1 MKITQA
7 IKIDENKVT
16 ASITVA
22 ELGDS
27 TRDSIT
33 ELNQLHNFSREIEF
47 SRIDFTA
54 NMKIV
59 NNMPVVTTDPVDGS
73 TVEEI
78 TIKDLINKKYPVDE
92 NLAIEQTFDTL
103 RIADAE
109 YSSKAVFNSP
119 ELLGQAYAVL
129 FIEKVK
135 STISEKLAEIR
146 ALANDIEKE
155 TDVVLPGDVL

>member
-1 MKITQA
+1 MKITQG
-7 IKIDENKVT
+7 IKIEENKVT
-16 ASITVA
+16 ATISVS

-27 TRDSIT
+27 TRDAQT

-47 SRIDFTA
+47 SKIDFTS

-59 NNMPVVTTDPVDGS
+59 NNMPVVTTDEADGS
-73 TVEEI
+73 TIEEI
-78 TIKDLINKKYPVDE
+78 TIKDLINKKYPIDE
-92 NLAIEQTFDTL
+92 NLAIEQTFDTS

-109 YSSKAVFNSP
+109 YSSKVVFNSP

-129 FIEKVK
+129 FIEKIK
-135 STISEKLAEIR
+135 STISEKLSEIR

-155 TDVVLPGDVL
+155 TDVVL

>member
-1 MKITQA
+1 MKITQG
-7 IKIDENKVT
+7 IKIEENKIT
-16 ASITVA
+16 ATITVA

-27 TRDSIT
+27 TRDAQT
-33 ELNQLHNFSREIEF
+33 ELNQLHNFNREIEF
-47 SRIDFTA
+47 SKIDFTA

-59 NNMPVVTTDPVDGS
+59 NNMPVVTTDEVDSS
-73 TVEEI
+73 TIEEI
-78 TIKDLINKKYPVDE
+78 SIKDLINKKYPIDE
-92 NLAIEQTFDTL
+92 NLAIEQTFDTS

-109 YSSKAVFNSP
+109 YSSNKVFNSP

-155 TDVVLPGDVL
+155 TDVVL

>member
-1 MKITQA
+1 MKITQG
-7 IKIDENKVT
+7 IKIEENKVT
-16 ASITVA
+16 ATISVS

-27 TRDSIT
+27 TRDAQT

-47 SRIDFTA
+47 SKIDFTS
-54 NMKIV
+54 NMKIL
-59 NNMPVVTTDPVDGS
+59 NNTPVVTTDPVDGS
-73 TVEEI
+73 TIEEI
-78 TIKDLINKKYPVDE
+78 TIKDLINKKYPIDE
-92 NLAIEQTFDTL
+92 NLAIEQTFDTT

-109 YSSKAVFNSP
+109 YSNKAVFNSP

-155 TDVVLPGDVL
+155 TDVIL

>member
-1 MKITQA
+1 MKITQG
-7 IKIDENKVT
+7 IKIEENKVT
-16 ASITVA
+16 ATISVS

-27 TRDSIT
+27 TRDAQT

-47 SRIDFTA
+47 SKIDFTS
-54 NMKIV
+54 NMKIL
-59 NNMPVVTTDPVDGS
+59 NNTPVVTTDPVDDS
-73 TVEEI
+73 TIEEI
-78 TIKDLINKKYPVDE
+78 TIKDLINKKYPIDE
-92 NLAIEQTFDTL
+92 NLAIEQTFDTS

-109 YSSKAVFNSP
+109 YSSNAVFNSP

-155 TDVVLPGDVL
+155 TDVVL

>member
-92 NLAIEQTFDTL
+92 NLAIEQTFDTS

-109 YSSKAVFNSP
+109 YSNKAVFNSP

-155 TDVVLPGDVL
+155 TDVVL

>member
-1 MKITQA
+1 MKITQG
-7 IKIDENKVT
+7 IKIEENKVT
-16 ASITVA
+16 ATISVS

-27 TRDSIT
+27 TRDAQT

-47 SRIDFTA
+47 SKIDFTS

-59 NNMPVVTTDPVDGS
+59 NNMPVVTTDEADGS
-73 TVEEI
+73 TIEEI
-78 TIKDLINKKYPVDE
+78 TIKDLINKKYPIDE
-92 NLAIEQTFDTL
+92 NLAIEQTFDTS

-109 YSSKAVFNSP
+109 YSSNKVFNSP

-129 FIEKVK
+129 FIEKIK

-155 TDVVLPGDVL
+155 TDVVL

>member
-1 MKITQA
+1 MKITQG
-7 IKIDENKVT
+7 IKIEENKVT
-16 ASITVA
+16 ATISVA

-27 TRDSIT
+27 TRDAQT
-33 ELNQLHNFSREIEF
+33 ELNQLHNFNREIEF
-47 SRIDFTA
+47 SKIDFTS

-59 NNMPVVTTDPVDGS
+59 NNMPVVTTDPVDSS
-73 TVEEI
+73 TIEEI
-78 TIKDLINKKYPVDE
+78 TIKDLINKKYPIDE
-92 NLAIEQTFDTL
+92 NLAIEQTFDTS
-103 RIADAE
+103 RIAYAE
-109 YSSKAVFNSP
+109 YSSNAVFNSP

-155 TDVVLPGDVL
+155 TDVVL

>member
-1 MKITQA
+1 MKITQG
-7 IKIDENKVT
+7 IKIEENKIT
-16 ASITVA
+16 ASIVVS

-27 TRDSIT
+27 TRDAQT
-33 ELNQLHNFSREIEF
+33 ELNQLHNWCREIEQ
-47 SRIDFTA
+47 SKIDFTS
-54 NMKIV
+54 KIKII

-73 TVEEI
+73 TIEEI
-78 TIKDLINKKYPVDE
+78 AIKDLINKKYPIDE
-92 NLAIEQTFDTL
+92 NLAIEQTFDTS

-109 YSSKAVFNSP
+109 YSSNKVFNSP

-135 STISEKLAEIR
+135 STISEKLVEIR

-155 TDVVLPGDVL
+155 TDVVL

>member
-1 MKITQA
+1 MKITQG
-7 IKIDENKVT
+7 IKIEENKVT
-16 ASITVA
+16 ATISVS

-27 TRDSIT
+27 TRDAQT
-33 ELNQLHNFSREIEF
+33 ELNQLHNFNREIEF
-47 SRIDFTA
+47 SKIDFTSK
-54 NMKIV
+54 MKIV
-59 NNMPVVTTDPVDGS
+59 NNMPVVTTDEADGS
-73 TVEEI
+73 TIEEI
-78 TIKDLINKKYPVDE
+78 TIKDLINKKYSIDE
-92 NLAIEQTFDTL
+92 NLAIEQTFDTS

-109 YSSKAVFNSP
+109 YSSNKVFNSP

-155 TDVVLPGDVL
+155 TDVVL

>member
-1 MKITQA
+1 MKITQG
-7 IKIDENKVT
+7 IKIEENKVT
-16 ASITVA
+16 ATISVS

-27 TRDSIT
+27 TRDAQT
-33 ELNQLHNFSREIEF
+33 ELNQLHNFNREIEF
-47 SRIDFTA
+47 SKIDFTS

-59 NNMPVVTTDPVDGS
+59 NNMPVVTTDPVDSS
-73 TVEEI
+73 TIEEI
-78 TIKDLINKKYPVDE
+78 TIKDLINKKYPIDE
-92 NLAIEQTFDTL
+92 NLAIEQTFDTS

-109 YSSKAVFNSP
+109 YSSNVVFNSP

-129 FIEKVK
+129 FIEKIK

-155 TDVVLPGDVL
+155 TDVVL

>member
-1 MKITQA
+1 MKLTHEIP
-7 IKIDENKVT
+7 INENKV
-16 ASITVA
+16 IGKVTVA
-22 ELGDS
+22 ALGNNTIDA
-27 TRDSIT
+27 DT
-33 ELNQLHNFSREIEF
+33 ELDQLHNFVRIIEY
-47 SRIDFTA
+47 SQIDFKS

-73 TVEEI
+73 TIEEI
-78 TIKDLINKKYPVDE
+78 TIKDLINKKYPIDE
-92 NLAIEQTFDTL
+92 NLAIEQTFDTS

-109 YSSKAVFNSP
+109 YSSNKVFNSP

-155 TDVVLPGDVL
+155 TDVVL

>member
-1 MKITQA
+1 MKITHG
-7 IKIDENKVT
+7 IKIEENKIT
-16 ASITVA
+16 ASIVVS

-27 TRDSIT
+27 TRDAQT
-33 ELNQLHNFSREIEF
+33 ELNQLHNFNREIEF
-47 SRIDFTA
+47 SKIDFTA

-59 NNMPVVTTDPVDGS
+59 NNMPVVTTDEVDSS
-73 TVEEI
+73 TIEEI
-78 TIKDLINKKYPVDE
+78 SIKDLINKKYPIDE
-92 NLAIEQTFDTL
+92 NLTIEQTFDTS

-109 YSSKAVFNSP
+109 YSSNKVFNSP

-155 TDVVLPGDVL
+155 TDVVL

>member
-1 MKITQA
+1 MKFTQG
-7 IKIDENKVT
+7 IKIEENKVT
-16 ASITVA
+16 ATISVS

-27 TRDSIT
+27 TRDAQT

-73 TVEEI
+73 TIEEI
-78 TIKDLINKKYPVDE
+78 TIKDLINKKYPIDE
-92 NLAIEQTFDTL
+92 NLAIEQTFDTT

-109 YSSKAVFNSP
+109 YSSNAVFNSP

-155 TDVVLPGDVL
+155 TDVVL

>member
-1 MKITQA
+1 MKITQG
-7 IKIDENKVT
+7 IKIEENKIT
-16 ASITVA
+16 ATITVA

-27 TRDSIT
+27 TRDAQT
-33 ELNQLHNFSREIEF
+33 ELNQLHNWRREIEF
-47 SRIDFTA
+47 SKIDFTS

-59 NNMPVVTTDPVDGS
+59 NNMPVVTTDPTDGS
-73 TVEEI
+73 TIEEI
-78 TIKDLINKKYPVDE
+78 TIKDLINKKYPIDE
-92 NLAIEQTFDTL
+92 NLAIEQTFDTS

-109 YSSKAVFNSP
+109 YSSNAVFNSP

-129 FIEKVK
+129 FIEKIK

-155 TDVVLPGDVL
+155 TDVVL

>member
-1 MKITQA
+1 MKITQG
-7 IKIDENKVT
+7 IKIEENKIT
-16 ASITVA
+16 ATITVA

-27 TRDSIT
+27 TRDAQT
-33 ELNQLHNFSREIEF
+33 ELNQLHNWRREIEF
-47 SRIDFTA
+47 SKIDFTS

-59 NNMPVVTTDPVDGS
+59 NNMPVVTTDPTDGS
-73 TVEEI
+73 TIEEI
-78 TIKDLINKKYPVDE
+78 SIKDLINKKYPIDE
-92 NLAIEQTFDTL
+92 NLAIEQTFDTS

-109 YSSKAVFNSP
+109 YSSNKVFNSP

-155 TDVVLPGDVL
+155 TDVVL

>member
-7 IKIDENKVT
+7 IKIDENKII
-16 ASITVA
+16 ANIAVA
-22 ELGDS
+22 ELGDA
-27 TRDSIT
+27 TRDAQT
-33 ELNQLHNFSREIEF
+33 ELNQLHNFVREIEF
-47 SRIDFTA
+47 SKIDFTS

-59 NNMPVVTTDPVDGS
+59 NNMPVVTTDEADGS
-73 TVEEI
+73 TIEEI
-78 TIKDLINKKYPVDE
+78 SIKDIINKKFVIDE
-92 NLAIEQTFDTL
+92 NLTIDQTFDIT
-103 RIADAE
+103 RVPETE
-109 YSSKAVFNSP
+109 YSSNTVFNSP

-155 TDVVLPGDVL
+155 ADVVL

>member
-1 MKITQA
+1 MKITQG
-7 IKIDENKVT
+7 IKIEENKIT
-16 ASITVA
+16 ASIVVS

-27 TRDSIT
+27 TRDAQT
-33 ELNQLHNFSREIEF
+33 ELNQLHNFNREIEF
-47 SRIDFTA
+47 SKIDFTA

-59 NNMPVVTTDPVDGS
+59 NNMPVVTTDPTDGS
-73 TVEEI
+73 TIEEI
-78 TIKDLINKKYPVDE
+78 SIKDLINKKYPIDE
-92 NLAIEQTFDTL
+92 NLAIEQTFDTS

-109 YSSKAVFNSP
+109 YSNNKVFNSP

-155 TDVVLPGDVL
+155 TDVVL

>member
-1 MKITQA
+1 MKITHG
-7 IKIDENKVT
+7 IKIEENKVT
-16 ASITVA
+16 ATISVA

-27 TRDSIT
+27 TRDAQT
-33 ELNQLHNFSREIEF
+33 ELNQLHNFNREIEF
-47 SRIDFTA
+47 SKIDFTA

-59 NNMPVVTTDPVDGS
+59 NNMPVVTTDEVDGS
-73 TVEEI
+73 TIEEI
-78 TIKDLINKKYPVDE
+78 SIKDLINKKYPIDE
-92 NLAIEQTFDTL
+92 NLAIEQTFDTS

-109 YSSKAVFNSP
+109 YSSNKVFNSP

-135 STISEKLAEIR
+135 ATISEKLAEIR

-155 TDVVLPGDVL
+155 TDVVL

>member
-7 IKIDENKVT
+7 IKIDENKII
-16 ASITVA
+16 ANIAVA
-22 ELGDS
+22 ELGDA
-27 TRDSIT
+27 TRDAQT
-33 ELNQLHNFSREIEF
+33 ELNQLHNFVREIEF
-47 SRIDFTA
+47 SKIDFTS

-59 NNMPVVTTDPVDGS
+59 NNMPVVTTDEADGS
-73 TVEEI
+73 TIEEI
-78 TIKDLINKKYPVDE
+78 SIKDIINKKFVIDE
-92 NLAIEQTFDTL
+92 NLAIEQTFDIT
-103 RIADAE
+103 RVPETE
-109 YSSKAVFNSP
+109 YSSNVVFNSP

-155 TDVVLPGDVL
+155 TDVVL

>member
-1 MKITQA
+1 MKITQG
-7 IKIDENKVT
+7 IKIEENKVT
-16 ASITVA
+16 ATISVS

-27 TRDSIT
+27 TRDAQT

-47 SRIDFTA
+47 SKIDFTS

-59 NNMPVVTTDPVDGS
+59 NNMPVVTTDEADGS
-73 TVEEI
+73 TIEEI
-78 TIKDLINKKYPVDE
+78 TIKDLINKKYPIDE
-92 NLAIEQTFDTL
+92 NLAIEQTFDTS

-109 YSSKAVFNSP
+109 YSSNKVFNSP

-155 TDVVLPGDVL
+155 TDVVL

>member
-1 MKITQA
+1 MKITQG
-7 IKIDENKVT
+7 IKIEENKVT
-16 ASITVA
+16 ATISVSEI
-22 ELGDS
+22 GDS
-27 TRDSIT
+27 TRDAQT
-33 ELNQLHNFSREIEF
+33 ELNQLHNFNREIEF
-47 SRIDFTA
+47 SKIDFTS
-54 NMKIV
+54 NMKV
-59 NNMPVVTTDPVDGS
+59 LNNTPVVTTDEADGS
-73 TVEEI
+73 TIEEI
-78 TIKDLINKKYPVDE
+78 TIKDLINKKYPIDE
-92 NLAIEQTFDTL
+92 NLAIEQTFDTS

-155 TDVVLPGDVL
+155 TDVVL

>member
-1 MKITQA
+1 MKLNINKKIENNIITVD
-7 IKIDENKVT
+7 I
-16 ASITVA
+16 SVA

-27 TRDSIT
+27 TRDAQT
-33 ELNQLHNFSREIEF
+33 ELNQLHNWCREIEF
-47 SRIDFTA
+47 SKIDFTS

-59 NNMPVVTTDPVDGS
+59 NNIPVVTTDSVDGS
-73 TVEEI
+73 TIEEI
-78 TIKDLINKKYPVDE
+78 TIKDLINKKYPIDE
-92 NLAIEQTFDTL
+92 NLAIEQTFDTS

-109 YSSKAVFNSP
+109 YSNNKVFNSP

-129 FIEKVK
+129 FIEKIK

-155 TDVVLPGDVL
+155 TDVVL